1 MERKINILVIG
12 VTGNGKST
20 LGNFMLQQQVFEPG
34 PGLIA
39 VTTEAKKETRMV
51 QGVELT
57 IIDTVGFAD
66 DLRHMKDLLDQICNA
81 LKASDGGIDAV
92 IFN

>member
-20 LGNFMLQQQVFEPG
+20 LGNFMLQQQVFEPV
-34 PGLIA
+34 IA